1 MDIKKLILAKIKEK
15 GQVKSADIIKA
26 TSFSRAYVNR
36 FLQEL
41 RDEGKIILIG
51 ETNKVRYVFASQKEI
66 EKAKKEILDWQR
78 TFKNKDLKEDLILKQ
93 VKKETGIFID
103 LPKNIVN
110 ILEFGFLEM
119 LNNAIE
125 HSKSKE
131 IFVKMFKDKEDL
143 VFTVRDWGI
152 GIFNNIKN
160 KKGLKNDLEAI
171 EFLLKGKQTTDPKH
185 HTGQGIFFTSKI
197 ADSFTIRSFK
207 KILRFNSLLDE
218 VFPED
223 SSAEHEGTR
232 IVFRIRLKS
241 KRTTEKVFRKYTD
254 EDFEFTKTKI
264 TVKLYKIGVKF
275 ISRSEAR
282 RLVIGLDEFKEV
294 LLDFKDVETVGQGFV
309 DEIFRVWQNNHT
321 DIKIKYVNANENVEF
336 MIKRA
341 L

>member
-1 MDIKKLILAKIKEK
+1 MNIKELILTKIKQK
-15 GQVKSADIIKA
+15 GQLKSADIIKA
-26 TSFSRAYVNR
+26 TGFSRAYVNR

-51 ETNKVRYVFASQKEI
+51 GTNKARYVLAEKKEI
-66 EKAKKEILDWQR
+66 EKAKKENLDWQR
-78 TFKNKDLKEDLILKQ
+78 TFKNRDLKEDLILKQ
-93 VKKETGIFID
+93 IKTETGIFLS

-110 ILEFGFLEM
+110 ILEFSFLEM

-131 IFVKMFKDKEDL
+131 ILVRIFKDKEDI
-143 VFTVRDWGI
+143 VFVVRDWGI

-160 KKGLKNDLEAI
+160 KKKLKNDLEAI

-197 ADSFTIRSFK
+197 ADFFTIRSFK
-207 KILRFNSLLDE
+207 KILRFNNLLDE
-218 VFPED
+218 IYPED
-223 SSAEHEGTR
+223 STAEHQGTR
-232 IVFRIRLKS
+232 IVFRIGLKS
-241 KRTTEKVFRKYTD
+241 KRNTETVFRKYTD

-264 TVKLYKIGVKF
+264 TVKLYKIGTKF

-294 LLDFKDVETVGQGFV
+294 LLDFKDVETVGQGFA
-309 DEIFRVWQNNHT
+309 DEIFRVWQNNHL
-321 DIKIKYVNANENVEF
+321 DIKIKYTNANENVEF